1 MTEHHRIFVISD
13 DSDTHPNE
21 DDEEREN
28 RLRRNELRADR
39 RRNEEA
45 IRQSEHDMEDAD
57 HRNPRNRHSPIRPH
71 NLDADFVFDYNGQD
85 VFATPSANLVAV
97 F

>member
-28 RLRRNELRADR
+28 RLRRNELCADR
-39 RRNEEA
+39 RRNEAA
-45 IRQSEHDMEDAD
+45 I
-57 HRNPRNRHSPIRPH
+57 
-71 NLDADFVFDYNGQD
+71 
-85 VFATPSANLVAV
+85 
-97 F
+97 